1 MKKFFLTALAVLACS
16 IGFAQKVTI
25 DKITYLIDKGEACV
39 YEADKDIQVA
49 NILSSVEHKGKSYP
63 VTKIGYW
70 DKERWKLSRSESGFR
85 ECDKLSSVS
94 IPNSVKIIG
103 SCAFAKCF
111 NLKSVTIP
119 TSVTHIGYC
128 AFIYAGLTEISI
140 PNSVIDIGPLAFSIC
155 PLIRVIVPDE
165 PISIRK
171 YAYARGMDVGGAPF
185 SSKKI
190 TEVRCQNGNFPL
202 YMMAYLP
209 DDCPFVLAQKYNQG
223 GNNQNMYAQNVQQQ
237 NVQQQNV
244 QSSPQQ
250 RSKPSSDVD
259 VNLPSNAQ
267 SNTKTFAVIFANEN
281 YVEEAEVEYALNDG
295 EMFMEYCQ
303 KVLGLPEK
311 NIHIRKDATLNN
323 IKAELAWM
331 QKVAQAFK
339 GQAMFIVF
347 YAGHGIPDEASK
359 TAYLLPVDGN
369 GKMLDTGYSLA
380 KFYEAL
386 GNMPAQRVT
395 IFMDACFSGSKRGD
409 GMLASARGVAIKAKQ
424 QAPNG
429 KMVVFSAAQGDETA
443 YPLQDK
449 QHGLFTY
456 YLLKKLKDTKGDVTY
471 GELGDYIA
479 EHVSQESIVS
489 NGKSQTPTVS
499 ASQTVAATWKTMKLR

>member
-1 MKKFFLTALAVLACS
+1 MKKLLLTAVAILACS
-16 IGFAQKVTI
+16 MGFAQKVTI
-25 DKITYLIDKGEACV
+25 DKITYLIEKGEACV

-49 NILSSVEHKGKSYP
+49 NILSSVEHKGKTYP
-63 VTKIGYW
+63 VTKIGHW

-85 ECDKLSSVS
+85 GCEKLSSVD
-94 IPNSVKIIG
+94 IPNSVKTIG
-103 SCAFAKCF
+103 SCAFAQCS
-111 NLKSVTIP
+111 NLTSVTIP

-128 AFIYAGLTEISI
+128 AFGATGLKEISI
-140 PNSVIDIGPLAFSIC
+140 PNSVIDIGPLAFSMC
-155 PLIRVIVPDE
+155 PLTRVIVPDE
-165 PISIRK
+165 PVSIRK
-171 YAYARGMDVGGAPF
+171 YAFAKGMDVGGEPF

-209 DDCPFVLAQKYNQG
+209 EDCPFVLAQKYNQG
-223 GNNQNMYAQNVQQQ
+223 GNNHNMYAHNVQQQ
-237 NVQQQNV
+237 SV
-244 QSSPQQ
+244 QSSTQQ
-250 RSKPSSDVD
+250 KPKPSSDVD
-259 VNLPSNAQ
+259 INLPSNAQ

-295 EMFMEYCQ
+295 EMFKEYCQ

-323 IKAELAWM
+323 IKAELSWM
-331 QKVAQAFK
+331 QKVAQAYK
-339 GQAMFIVF
+339 GQAKFIVF
-347 YAGHGIPDEASK
+347 YAGHGIPDEVSK
-359 TAYLLPVDGN
+359 TAYLLPVDGK
-369 GKMLDTGYSLA
+369 GTMLDTGYSLA
-380 KFYEAL
+380 KFYETL

-395 IFMDACFSGSKRGD
+395 VFMDACFSGSKRGE
-409 GMLASARGVAIKAKQ
+409 GMLASARGVAIKAKP
-424 QAPNG
+424 QAPKG

-456 YLLKKLKDTKGDVTY
+456 YLLKKLKDTKGEVTY
-471 GELGDYIA
+471 GELSNYIA
-479 EHVSQESIVS
+479 EQVSQESIVS